1 MYDGWVNLGHKGG
14 DIEEGKEVKA
24 MVIAAVW
31 GTEFIQFLAAQATV
45 FCTRTILKNWINSY
59 FSSNHPG
66 AIQRILQM
74 S

>member
-31 GTEFIQFLAAQATV
+31 GTEFIQFLEALAILHY
-45 FCTRTILKNWINSY
+45 RTILKN
-59 FSSNHPG
+59 
-66 AIQRILQM
+66 
-74 S
+74 